1 MAVYTDLTDE
11 QLADLLSDYDIGN
24 VLSFKGIAEG
34 VENSNFL
41 LTTERE
47 SLPEKFILTLYEK
60 RVNPKDLPFFINL
73 MTHLA
78 ESGLPCPVPVKRK
91 DGSTLTN
98 IAGRPAAIISF
109 LEGLSLR
116 RPEAEHCHA
125 LGASM
130 AEMHL
135 AAQQFGM
142 TRANNLSIDA
152 WPELYET
159 SRHNADTLHAGLT
172 ELIDG
177 ELVRLKEH
185 WPNADAALPRGII
198 HADLFADNV
207 FFIGDKLSGIIDFYF
222 ACSDIMAYD
231 LAIVLN
237 AWCFETDTSFNITKA
252 RALMDGYNS
261 VRKLTP
267 EEIEALPILASG
279 AAMRFLLT
287 RLHDW
292 FAPQEGALVKPKNP
306 LDYLHR
312 LRFHKKTKSAAEYG
326 VEL

>member
-11 QLADLLSDYDIGN
+11 QLTGLLSDYDIGS
-24 VLSFKGIAEG
+24 VLSLKGIAEG

-41 LTTERE
+41 LTTEQHGHA
-47 SLPEKFILTLYEK
+47 EKYILTLYEK
-60 RVNPKDLPFFINL
+60 RVNPDDLPFFINL
-73 MTHLA
+73 MSHLA
-78 ESGLPCPVPVKRK
+78 VSGLPCPVPVKRK
-91 DGSTLTN
+91 DGSTLSHV
-98 IAGRPAAIISF
+98 AGRPAAIISF

-116 RPEAEHCHA
+116 RPEAVHCHA
-125 LGASM
+125 LGAGM

-135 AAQQFGM
+135 AAQRFDM
-142 TRANNLSIDA
+142 ERMNNLSIDA
-152 WPELYET
+152 WPGLYET

-172 ELIDG
+172 DLIDG
-177 ELVRLKEH
+177 ELARLKEH
-185 WPNADAALPRGII
+185 WPDAEAGLPRGII

-207 FFIGDKLSGIIDFYF
+207 FFIGEELSGIIDFYF
-222 ACSDIMAYD
+222 ACTDMLAYD

-252 RALMDGYNS
+252 SALMDGYNS
-261 VRKLTP
+261 VRQLSP
-267 EEIEALPILASG
+267 AEIEALPVLAAG
-279 AAMRFLLT
+279 AAIRFLLT

-292 FAPQEGALVKPKNP
+292 FALHEGALVKPKNP

-312 LRFHKKTKSAAEYG
+312 LRFHKKTKSAVEYG

>member
-91 DGSTLTN
+91 DGSTLSN

-116 RPEAEHCHA
+116 RPEAVHCHA

-142 TRANNLSIDA
+142 TRANSLSIDA

-177 ELVRLKEH
+177 ELARLKEH

-267 EEIEALPILASG
+267 EEIEALPILAAG

>member
-24 VLSFKGIAEG
+24 VLSLKGIAEG

-47 SLPEKFILTLYEK
+47 SRPEKFILTLFEK
-60 RVNPKDLPFFINL
+60 RVNPKDLPFYINL

-91 DGSTLTN
+91 DGSTLSN

-116 RPEAEHCHA
+116 RPEAVHCHA

-135 AAQQFGM
+135 AAQHFGM

-159 SRHNADTLHAGLT
+159 SQHNADTLHAGLT
-172 ELIDG
+172 ELIDS
-177 ELVRLKEH
+177 ELARLKEH

-267 EEIEALPILASG
+267 EEIEALPILAAG